1 MNTYDIRA
9 YFPVIGMILAT
20 VLQALI
26 SVVDGGVTTAEVL
39 TVVLAG
45 LGAFAVYAVPALAQF
60 PWIKTVIS
68 GITAAAVVLNDTV
81 ANGGASGPQVML
93 SAAVALIMGLGVVAK
108 TQKYT
113 PSYQAAHARAA

>member
-1 MNTYDIRA
+1 MKTLKPYL
-9 YFPVIGMILAT
+9 PVIGMILAT

-26 SVVDGGVTTAEVL
+26 SVVDGGVTSAEVL

-60 PWIKTVIS
+60 PWMKTVIS
-68 GITAAAVVLNDTV
+68 ALFAAAVVLNDALT
-81 ANGGASGPQVML
+81 NGGTLDAQVFL
-93 SAAVALIMGLGVVAK
+93 TAAVALIMGLGVVAK

-113 PSYQAAHARAA
+113 PSYQAAHALAA